1 MYNQMMMFIQNTLC
15 KVFRELGNPNKYK
28 MWDFPIVNLFNWS
41 ILMGKV
47 RWHVNEETWDILFIG
62 MCGFFFYIIKE
73 RWKRNLGERYICS
86 KVWSTWYEF
95 GLSMDH
101 DD

>member
-1 MYNQMMMFIQNTLC
+1 MYNQMMFIQNTLC

-41 ILMGKV
+41 ILLMGKV

-62 MCGFFFYIIKE
+62 MCGFFLHHQRELKKE
-73 RWKRNLGERYICS
+73 SWWEIH
-86 KVWSTWYEF
+86 
-95 GLSMDH
+95 M
-101 DD
+101 